1 MTRICKH
8 CSVQVTVDDPQ
19 GVKSS
24 VSCSSNSSPCKSCL
38 ELEDLENA
46 IVKLKMEQYELKR
59 NINVINSPFIRL
71 IPPEIIAKISG
82 FAITDFTIRG
92 RLSDGILL
100 SSVCSDWRRAVVGT
114 PELWSSIKID
124 LPSISQTS
132 DSEMAGSNTLPRLA
146 TFIDEWLS
154 RSGQLPLNITL
165 SYGYHDWDDI
175 SDPLTEEQYQEQYRP
190 IFKILDQCSS
200 RWRSLNIFIPP
211 TLLQL
216 LQRPVRLPMLEQ
228 LRIASC
234 MTDPN
239 PIIYFPPAPYLTT
252 VEIRQFKNY
261 KLPISPFIGI
271 HWNTVTHFSIQ
282 SISRDTLLEILN
294 KNPQLVQCT
303 LRKVC
308 TRIGPA
314 PIVSS
319 DSLTYLSIH
328 HNSGPSQVLDFIT
341 LPCLETLVLG
351 NVTSTNSNPIISF
364 LKRSACSL
372 HTLSLLNCHDS
383 KTNKYL
389 PLLHFLSPSLK
400 RLAISRNMSTI
411 IGTQGYLSLLSRIY
425 ASQFESLLTRIY
437 TSQVE
442 ESLPTRV
449 YTSPFE
455 APVGDGFLPHLE
467 IFEYREASSS
477 TLEIPMLPNLPS
489 RNHPK
494 KATSIP
500 LHSVYISLDSISDMN
515 VPHDISL
522 TLRRL
527 KEERILTYN

>member
-19 GVKSS
+19 GVKSG
-24 VSCSSNSSPCKSCL
+24 VSCSKSSPCKSCV
-38 ELEDLENA
+38 EMEDLESA
-46 IVKLKMEQYELKR
+46 IAKLKMEQHELKR

-82 FAITDFTIRG
+82 FVIADFTIRG

-114 PELWSSIKID
+114 PELWSSIKIN

-154 RSGQLPLNITL
+154 RSGQLPLNITIC
-165 SYGYHDWDDI
+165 YGYHDWDDRDI
-175 SDPLTEEQYQEQYRP
+175 SDLLTEELQEQYRQ

-216 LQRPVRLPMLEQ
+216 LQRPDHLPMLEQ

-234 MTDPN
+234 MTDPK
-239 PIIYFPPAPYLTT
+239 PIIDFPPASCLTT
-252 VEIRQFKNY
+252 VEIRQFRNY
-261 KLPISPFIGI
+261 KYSISPFIGI
-271 HWNTVTHFSIQ
+271 HWDTVTHFSIQ
-282 SISRDTLLEILN
+282 SISRDTLLEFLS

-303 LRKVC
+303 IRKVC
-308 TRIGPA
+308 SNSRLNPS

-319 DSLTYLSIH
+319 ESLTYLSIH
-328 HNSGPSQVLDFIT
+328 HNSGPFQVLDCIT

-351 NVTSTNSNPIISF
+351 SITSNNSNPIISF

-372 HTLSLLNCHDS
+372 HTLSLLSCHD
-383 KTNKYL
+383 KHTDQYL

-400 RLAISRNMSTI
+400 RLAISRNMSTK
-411 IGTQGYLSLLSRIY
+411 IGTQGYLSLLSRIH
-425 ASQFESLLTRIY
+425 ASQSESLLTRIY

-467 IFEYREASSS
+467 IFEYRKASLS
-477 TLEIPMLPNLPS
+477 TLEIPMLPS

-500 LHSVYISLDSISDMN
+500 LHSVYISLDSIRDMN
-515 VPHDISL
+515 VLHDILL

-527 KEERILTYN
+527 KEEKILTYN